1 MMTGGAAGLRQLADC
16 LNNTDPCATL
26 LGREVTSDER
36 DMLADVALIIV
47 LTGER
52 DSMVNWIEQV
62 GTPSK
67 LPLVMGL
74 TTAIAPLAAPY
85 HDSGQITGM
94 MMGLTETAVYQ
105 QEWQATAENDT
116 ISRLNAQA
124 LLQLTAAL
132 LLIAGSIY
140 YGVINAKKKE
150 K

>member
-1 MMTGGAAGLRQLADC
+1 
-16 LNNTDPCATL
+16 
-26 LGREVTSDER
+26 
-36 DMLADVALIIV
+36 
-47 LTGER
+47 
-52 DSMVNWIEQV
+52 MVNWVEQV
-62 GTPSK
+62 GTPTD

-105 QEWQATAENDT
+105 QEWQSTADND
-116 ISRLNAQA
+116 ILSRLNAQA